1 MLFLAGRPEHR
12 WRVMQRFYRLPSP
25 LIARFYAGRLHLGD
39 KARLLSGKP
48 PVPVRQALS
57 AALKIHPEQIRKPA

>member
-1 MLFLAGRPEHR
+1 
-12 WRVMQRFYRLPSP
+12 MQRFYHLPAP